1 MMKSSHL
8 MLGASALLVSAA
20 TASASLLIH
29 ESFDYAAGAVNGAA
43 STAVGL
49 TGNWTAGAFGSGAT
63 TASAFQAGSLAFAG
77 HFASTGGSLQITNA
91 GPGWAEGGASLA
103 VGATLTGHSTLY
115 ASSIMRFAS
124 SGSFFNDWVVEQRF
138 NSSVSGTFSSASG
151 RNIVRAFNSG
161 SGSAGKGGVSS
172 NGSEVAQSTGTNA
185 AATNHL
191 IVTRYTVSGSNIT
204 GATAYFFTEAA
215 YANYLAAATPG
226 TADALL
232 ATHALYSL
240 SDSDSVGLT
249 SFAHL
254 QFVTQ
259 GGPIGSYDDFR
270 LGTEITDVVNVS
282 SIPEPSSFA
291 ALAGVSVLAAGL
303 ARRRRR

>member
-1 MMKSSHL
+1 MMKIRSL
-8 MLGASALLVSAA
+8 LCGASALLAA
-20 TASASLLIH
+20 GTPALAYLLIQESFNYAPGTVNGTASSATGLS
-29 ESFDYAAGAVNGAA
+29 GA
-43 STAVGL
+43 
-49 TGNWTAGAFGSGAT
+49 WTAGAFGSGAT
-63 TASAFQAGSLAFAG
+63 TASAFQPGSLAFAG
-77 HFASTGGSLQITNA
+77 HFAASGGSLQITNA

-103 VGATLTGHSTLY
+103 VGATLTGYSTLY
-115 ASSIMRFAS
+115 ASSIMSFAS
-124 SGSFFNDWVVEQRF
+124 AGSFFNDWVVEQRF
-138 NSSVSGTFSSASG
+138 NSAASGTFSSASG

-191 IVTRYTVSGSNIT
+191 IVTRYTVSGSDIT

-215 YANYLAAATPG
+215 YANYLAAATPA
-226 TADALL
+226 TADSLL

-240 SDSDSVGLT
+240 SDSDSVGLS

-259 GGPIGSYDDFR
+259 GGPVGSYDEFR
-270 LGTEITDVVNVS
+270 LGTDITDVVNVS

-291 ALAGVSVLAAGL
+291 ALVGASVLAAGIV
-303 ARRRRR
+303 RRRRG